1 VGLYTIGSASAAI
14 SGASLS
20 IQGFLMLNVLSI
32 PNEPDPQTMRELTTL
47 WALVYAAVGLM
58 AHLFGSVEGAAFG
71 AAAEHLTSRLRSTA
85 LRALLQQEIGYF
97 DDGAHTVGALT
108 TFLSEKIH
116 PNLSPTPSDHTP
128 TRRWTVPSHSMRMRP
143 RRRQVTHVQALLA
156 ERLQAFIR
164 FTFTVLTGIVFMFAF
179 GDWRTVCEFAA
190 RENSRGHAAV
200 NPRTCP

>member
-1 VGLYTIGSASAAI
+1 VLCRLWSLHRSADVGLYTIGSASAAI
-14 SGASLS
+14 SGACLS

-108 TFLSEKIH
+108 TFLSEK
-116 PNLSPTPSDHTP
+116 
-128 TRRWTVPSHSMRMRP
+128 
-143 RRRQVTHVQALLA
+143 VTHVQALLA